1 MLEYNADTPSLLL
14 ESSAL
19 QANWHNDKMANSNT
33 HQSNYVYEAMVSARD
48 SLSEECNKDT
58 NGKGALG
65 LVQVQEDEES
75 TATMIFIKNVF
86 GMNKDRNP
94 ELQDIAQL
102 KLAYDNN
109 CEPVWKFGQ
118 TPVSCVLNGY
128 PSEWMITEIE

>member
-1 MLEYNADTPSLLL
+1 
-14 ESSAL
+14 
-19 QANWHNDKMANSNT
+19 
-33 HQSNYVYEAMVSARD
+33 MVSARD

-128 PSEWMITEIE
+128 PSEWMITEIEQDVLLKHDFEKMRTIEPWWKLILGNKALLPLLW